1 MNRSSCRHLLNMP
14 PLPGL
19 KAGQGM
25 AHAHCTQGVL
35 ETVRETDRSEPDQNR
50 GLPPGYNP
58 IIHTCNE
65 TVLRRVSARCH
76 ADKPDMYYYCYRSTM
91 SAAWPGA
98 ERPQSCC
105 GGGGGG
111 RSGQIVNGNGIGEIT
126 EWECDPAA
134 CTGTRGRAD
143 GAWRG
148 GADGE
153 EGPRCTG
160 RTGREAA
167 QRKCRRPSVALSK
180 RRGCSSGGGEKRAC
194 FSATSTA
201 EASAAF
207 HCGGSEPDSGTVSG
221 YGGEARVRNTLWG
234 SGENRE
240 VRDESASFPCD
251 RSGAVNG
258 ERRRGCRTARGR
270 VRLCRVRSFLAS
282 AAGMSASGAGRV
294 AQLSENGDWAH
305 RPQHTTRLGVASST
319 STGWSGARRRVVNG
333 GRCAVQVEASRAEAE
348 KRQVLLG
355 ERTDVLWRRLHAV
368 QVKQVERHVTQQ
380 LGDLRETAVTPSTA
394 ELSRLARTC
403 SGVLRTAGGALD
415 SDHTGSSSDTEE
427 EKEDKDDEDDDDDDE
442 NWCKGNASPSRVK
455 SVCRSREWRW
465 IRERAWL
472 GSRWVWLQAQVSEL
486 EYGIRALTE
495 LYMHLRQEKLRAI
508 HSVPE
513 TPLRAPRPSPA
524 AHDCRFR
531 KRLAEDSASSSHTP
545 QSGTSSAARVRPLLH
560 RARHR
565 LIRWEDCPE
574 LGTKDVSLPCCC
586 EPPAVCVLCGPPHP
600 PADGKSSCRRHKG
613 LDQCLHPVLSMPS
626 DFPQAVDCVTPLPAG
641 HGSND
646 VTRWMREFTS
656 SCVRR
661 RGQGQQKVGRVR
673 RRLVGPRPPSTLPPL
688 VNASGASNCKSY
700 RGVVSSSVLHQHAA
714 NLHLPGFL
722 TPTGTPTQPLR
733 RRRGESSYDIDNL
746 VMPLGLAGLGA
757 RVQKL
762 QYKEIIT
769 PSWREL
775 DSAWGVLKKCVGS
788 DGQCVNHSDAPHRP
802 SGENE
807 MEDVSDTVFLKRHAI
822 WESRERSRWGSW
834 ARRRH
839 RGRSSSSLSNGRS
852 CSGWEQVWSS
862 LEHRQGEMSPCSSSC
877 SAADDPFYQMEE
889 EQQCVQP
896 WERRSFPLLE
906 EELRLLQENEEAAL
920 EEEAELEEEARAA
933 SGRSQSTDSGI
944 SVGSLELSPRTP
956 QPRQLHS
963 GCHQTAIYTTQ
974 DSDSSLP
981 SVTPPTVSFLPSL
994 TPPTLSSLPSVTLP
1008 SLSSLPF
1015 ITRPTLS
1022 SLPSITPPTLSSLPS
1037 LTTPTLPSITSPTQ
1051 SSLSSLT
1058 PPTQSSMPSPST
1070 NCPVTSHRVNTAE
1083 TTPP

>member
-442 NWCKGNASPSRVK
+442 NW
-455 SVCRSREWRW
+455 
-465 IRERAWL
+465 
-472 GSRWVWLQAQVSEL
+472 
-486 EYGIRALTE
+486 
-495 LYMHLRQEKLRAI
+495 
-508 HSVPE
+508 
-513 TPLRAPRPSPA
+513 
-524 AHDCRFR
+524 

-574 LGTKDVSLPCCC
+574 LGTK
-586 EPPAVCVLCGPPHP
+586 
-600 PADGKSSCRRHKG
+600 
-613 LDQCLHPVLSMPS
+613 
-626 DFPQAVDCVTPLPAG
+626 
-641 HGSND
+641 
-646 VTRWMREFTS
+646 
-656 SCVRR
+656 
-661 RGQGQQKVGRVR
+661 
-673 RRLVGPRPPSTLPPL
+673 
-688 VNASGASNCKSY
+688 
-700 RGVVSSSVLHQHAA
+700 
-714 NLHLPGFL
+714 
-722 TPTGTPTQPLR
+722 PLR

-807 MEDVSDTVFLKRHAI
+807 
-822 WESRERSRWGSW
+822 
-834 ARRRH
+834 
-839 RGRSSSSLSNGRS
+839 
-852 CSGWEQVWSS
+852 
-862 LEHRQGEMSPCSSSC
+862 
-877 SAADDPFYQMEE
+877 
-889 EQQCVQP
+889 CVQP

-906 EELRLLQENEEAAL
+906 EELRWLQENEEAAL

>member
-1 MNRSSCRHLLNMP
+1 MRTAL
-14 PLPGL
+14 
-19 KAGQGM
+19 
-25 AHAHCTQGVL
+25 
-35 ETVRETDRSEPDQNR
+35 RECWRRSERRTVQNR
-50 GLPPGYNP
+50 GLPPGHNP
-58 IIHTCNE
+58 IIHSCNE
-65 TVLRRVSARCH
+65 TGLRRVSARCH

-98 ERPQSCC
+98 ERLQSCCCC

-111 RSGQIVNGNGIGEIT
+111 GGGGGERNGQIVNGNGIGEIT

-153 EGPRCTG
+153 KGPRCTG
-160 RTGREAA
+160 RTGKEAA
-167 QRKCRRPSVALSK
+167 QRKCRRPSAALSK

-207 HCGGSEPDSGTVSG
+207 YCGGSEPDSGTVSG
-221 YGGEARVRNTLWG
+221 YGGEARVRNTLLG

-240 VRDESASFPCD
+240 VRDGSASLACD

-270 VRLCRVRSFLAS
+270 VRLRRVQSFLS
-282 AAGMSASGAGRV
+282 STAGMSASGAGRV
-294 AQLSENGDWAH
+294 AQLSDHGDWAH
-305 RPQHTTRLGVASST
+305 RPQHTTRLSVASST
-319 STGWSGARRRVVNG
+319 STGWPGARRRVVNG

-355 ERTDVLWRRLHAV
+355 ERTDMLWRRLHAV

-427 EKEDKDDEDDDDDDE
+427 EEEKEHKDDDDDDDE
-442 NWCKGNASPSRVK
+442 NWWRGNASPSRVK

-495 LYMHLRQEKLRAI
+495 LYMHLRQEK
-508 HSVPE
+508 
-513 TPLRAPRPSPA
+513 
-524 AHDCRFR
+524 
-531 KRLAEDSASSSHTP
+531 
-545 QSGTSSAARVRPLLH
+545 
-560 RARHR
+560 
-565 LIRWEDCPE
+565 
-574 LGTKDVSLPCCC
+574 
-586 EPPAVCVLCGPPHP
+586 
-600 PADGKSSCRRHKG
+600 
-613 LDQCLHPVLSMPS
+613 
-626 DFPQAVDCVTPLPAG
+626 
-641 HGSND
+641 
-646 VTRWMREFTS
+646 
-656 SCVRR
+656 
-661 RGQGQQKVGRVR
+661 
-673 RRLVGPRPPSTLPPL
+673 
-688 VNASGASNCKSY
+688 
-700 RGVVSSSVLHQHAA
+700 
-714 NLHLPGFL
+714 
-722 TPTGTPTQPLR
+722 PLR
-733 RRRGESSYDIDNL
+733 RRRGESSFDIDNL

-788 DGQCVNHSDAPHRP
+788 DGQCVNHSEAPHRP
-802 SGENE
+802 SGEDE

-839 RGRSSSSLSNGRS
+839 RGR
-852 CSGWEQVWSS
+852 
-862 LEHRQGEMSPCSSSC
+862 
-877 SAADDPFYQMEE
+877 
-889 EQQCVQP
+889 
-896 WERRSFPLLE
+896 
-906 EELRLLQENEEAAL
+906 
-920 EEEAELEEEARAA
+920 
-933 SGRSQSTDSGI
+933 
-944 SVGSLELSPRTP
+944 
-956 QPRQLHS
+956 
-963 GCHQTAIYTTQ
+963 
-974 DSDSSLP
+974 
-981 SVTPPTVSFLPSL
+981 
-994 TPPTLSSLPSVTLP
+994 
-1008 SLSSLPF
+1008 
-1015 ITRPTLS
+1015 
-1022 SLPSITPPTLSSLPS
+1022 
-1037 LTTPTLPSITSPTQ
+1037 
-1051 SSLSSLT
+1051 
-1058 PPTQSSMPSPST
+1058 
-1070 NCPVTSHRVNTAE
+1070 
-1083 TTPP
+1083 